1 MADAAVWI
9 TGTGPDKQL
18 NFRLPT
24 GGKGDK
30 GDKGDRGTDGSN
42 VLPTDTA
49 IAAAV
54 NGNGETK
61 TALNATYATIGSVA
75 TAVEPYRKSANTI
88 ALLGDSFTDMS
99 EDTTGVNSYRSSRGF
114 LTWAMQRLGQRLQIV
129 AAPGTA
135 NGGITGQ
142 NTTQILARVQQD
154 VVALAPG
161 WAHVLAGTNDV
172 LGAVAFGTIQANLT
186 AIYDA
191 IQNAGI
197 RLILGTIAPY
207 SGATTTQLVTIER
220 INNFIREQAQT
231 RPGAVLADYHAVLA
245 GADGNWRVTGT
256 TAYTGDGTHAS
267 TGGAMRMGKAL
278 ADALAAHVPAMNILP
293 TSNVDASA
301 NASSFAKPN
310 LLTNPMF
317 TGTAGT
323 VGTQATGQVADSW
336 VVSTYTASDLT
347 GVTASKVARTD
358 GKAGTWQ
365 QFALTNVSQKLRFQQ
380 TINMGGNLAA
390 GDLVWGAIEYELES
404 ITDLDLFRVQLATF
418 DANNGYANR
427 GTVIDMDLNGA
438 DINTIPLDANLPATG
453 ILRTP
458 TLVMPANATG
468 VTFSFDVS
476 AVGTIRLARPVFRR
490 TRP

>member
-1 MADAAVWI
+1 MGILDAPGL
-9 TGTGPDKQL
+9 TPKQ
-18 NFRLPT
+18 
-24 GGKGDK
+24 
-30 GDKGDRGTDGSN
+30 
-42 VLPTDTA
+42 
-49 IAAAV
+49 AA
-54 NGNGETK
+54 T
-61 TALNATYATIGSVA
+61 TYARRYS
-75 TAVEPYRKSANTI
+75 NTI

-129 AAPGTA
+129 AAPGTV

-142 NTTQILARVQQD
+142 TTTQILARVQQD
-154 VVALAPG
+154 VIDLKPG
-161 WAHVLAGTNDV
+161 YAHVLAGTNDMITGV
-172 LGAVAFGTIQANLT
+172 TFSTIQANLT

-197 RLILGTIAPY
+197 RLIAGTIAPY

-220 INNFIREQAQT
+220 INNFIRSQALT
-231 RPGAVLADYHAVLA
+231 RPGMIVADYHTALA
-245 GADGNWRVTGT
+245 GADGNWRTTGT

-267 TGGAMRMGKAL
+267 TGGAMRMGKVLAEAL
-278 ADALAAHVPAMNILP
+278 TPHVPAVNILP
-293 TSNVDASA
+293 TSNVDAIG
-301 NASSFAKPN
+301 NAGSFNQPN

-336 VVSTYTASDLT
+336 VISTYTASDLT
-347 GVTASKVARTD
+347 GVTASKVTRTD

-380 TINMGGNLAA
+380 SLNMGANLAA
-390 GDLVWGAIEYELES
+390 GDVIWGAIEYELES

-427 GTVIDMDLNGA
+427 GTVLDMDLNSA
-438 DINTIPLDANLPATG
+438 DINTIPLDQNLPATG

-458 TLVMPANATG
+458 TLTMPANATG
-468 VTFSFDVS
+468 LTFSFDVS
-476 AVGTIRLARPVFRR
+476 AVGTIRLGRPVLRR